1 MRVEQDDRLALGCAA
16 LGWLGWLLTVLGV
29 PPSAPGAQAVFYGCL
44 LVALTA
50 SGAVFGA
57 VAARRREPRRLTRGA
72 VGFVPHSLLASF
84 LLLFALWLQ
93 SLRML
98 AWPNALLLLGLFVLI
113 EGAYS
118 LASRRY
124 WAD

>member
-1 MRVEQDDRLALGCAA
+1 MRIGQGGSLTLGCAVV
-16 LGWLGWLLTVLGV
+16 GWLAWLLTVLGV
-29 PPSAPGAQAVFYGCL
+29 PPGAPSAQPVFYGSL

-50 SGAVFGA
+50 TGALFGA
-57 VAARRREPRRLTRGA
+57 IGARRREPRRPTRTA
-72 VGFVPHSLLASF
+72 VNFLPHSLLASF

-98 AWPNALLLLGLFVLI
+98 AWPNALLLLGLFILL

-118 LASRRY
+118 LASRRH
-124 WAD
+124 WTD